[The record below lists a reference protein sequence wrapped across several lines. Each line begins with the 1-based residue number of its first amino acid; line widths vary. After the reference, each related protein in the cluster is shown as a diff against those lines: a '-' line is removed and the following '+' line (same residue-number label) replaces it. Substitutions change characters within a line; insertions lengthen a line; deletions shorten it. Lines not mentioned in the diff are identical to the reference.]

1 MSTRSA
7 THGTARLAA
16 PVLLCVALSSAADGA
31 EAPRLDDAQWTV
43 TSKGPLAV
51 DAGLLMGPPLTLP
64 TGLSTGVGGGITVG
78 RRLAWGLRASWSTAT
93 ESSLVWTVT
102 QQAFRLRAAAAI
114 QQPVG
119 RGVFALRLGFG
130 PTLVYEDRIRN
141 QGSRV
146 GLTGSDLETSALVAL
161 PAAELEAVV
170 SVHVAG
176 RWLMTLSG
184 GPSAALS
191 DGALVRG
198 WTAQLGAGWQP

>member
-1 MSTRSA
+1 VRF
-7 THGTARLAA
+7 AA
-16 PVLLCVALSSAADGA
+16 PVLLILALSAVVEAA

-51 DAGLLMGPPLTLP
+51 DAGLLMGPPLTLS
-64 TGLSTGVGGGITVG
+64 TGLSTGVGGGLTVG
-78 RRLAWGLRASWSTAT
+78 RRLAWGVRASWSTAT

-102 QQAFRLRAAAAI
+102 QQAFRLRAVAAV

-119 RGVFALRLGFG
+119 RGAFGLRLGLG
-130 PTLVYEDRIRN
+130 PTFVYEDRIRN
-141 QGSRV
+141 QGSRAH
-146 GLTGSDLETSALVAL
+146 LTGSDLETSALVAL
-161 PAAELEAVV
+161 PAGELEAVV

-184 GPSAALS
+184 GPSALLS